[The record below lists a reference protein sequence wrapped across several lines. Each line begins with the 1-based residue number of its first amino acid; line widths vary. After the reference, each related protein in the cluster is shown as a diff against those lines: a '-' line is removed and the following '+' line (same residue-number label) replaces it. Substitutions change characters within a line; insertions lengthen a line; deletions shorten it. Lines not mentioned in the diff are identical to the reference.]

1 MSNNALSTLQSI
13 LLESPSEIIHDATIQ
28 RLKISI
34 NQKASSSINRKSFL
48 QALQVD
54 LITPEDVII
63 DPFSVCK
70 SFTRSIPRC
79 NSIVPFTMKF
89 ILMNP

>member
-63 DPFSVCK
+63 DLSMIDDRNLTTILIRK
-70 SFTRSIPRC
+70 KWQKIPG
-79 NSIVPFTMKF
+79 
-89 ILMNP
+89 